1 MIYDVPQYFRT
12 NHLGNK
18 KCILRILNGE
28 YEIEWD
34 SLHKVRFMRT
44 NFNSQPWEKCRSNQ
58 RQARLVGTST
68 QKFFCLGLE
77 TCEHALYI
85 LILFHG
91 LYIVAQYNHLFNQ
104 LYKKDSLPISF
115 EICPH

>member
-28 YEIEWD
+28 YEIEGD

-44 NFNSQPWEKCRSNQ
+44 NFNSQP
-58 RQARLVGTST
+58 
-68 QKFFCLGLE
+68 
-77 TCEHALYI
+77 
-85 LILFHG
+85 
-91 LYIVAQYNHLFNQ
+91 
-104 LYKKDSLPISF
+104 
-115 EICPH
+115 